1 MPITTT
7 DLADATASA
16 GSKPAGGESVTG
28 LSGGTPPVRRY
39 TLEVGAKRKLVV
51 TAVLTERHVAMLD
64 ALVRRVAPADCA
76 GQSRSAVFRR
86 LIEQEHENPRIA
98 AGTVQPR
105 NRWDE
110 PQKHE
115 GGTRP

>member
-7 DLADATASA
+7 DSPVRA
-16 GSKPAGGESVTG
+16 GAQGGEPAGGESGTG
-28 LSGGTPPVRRY
+28 LFGGTPPPRRY

-51 TAVLTERHVAMLD
+51 PAVLTERHVAMLD